1 VIGVRRIS
9 RGHRKTTVY
18 RVTDALRPMSEDI
31 NYRQRRYLI
40 SMGVRTACL
49 LAAIFLAG
57 RGPVWLIAI
66 MIAAAVV
73 LPYVSVVF
81 ANGGREPEN
90 TPRLESPRETPEGP
104 VTPAP
109 PVDVDAQGTS
119 RKEISGH
126 PPQIGS

>member
-1 VIGVRRIS
+1 
-9 RGHRKTTVY
+9 
-18 RVTDALRPMSEDI
+18 MSEDI

-49 LAAIFLAG
+49 LTAIFLAG

-73 LPYVSVVF
+73 LPYISVVF

-90 TPRLESPRETPEGP
+90 MPRLESPREPPEGTVP
-104 VTPAP
+104 PAP
-109 PVDVDAQGTS
+109 PVDAGADRTT
-119 RKEISGH
+119 RKRISGH